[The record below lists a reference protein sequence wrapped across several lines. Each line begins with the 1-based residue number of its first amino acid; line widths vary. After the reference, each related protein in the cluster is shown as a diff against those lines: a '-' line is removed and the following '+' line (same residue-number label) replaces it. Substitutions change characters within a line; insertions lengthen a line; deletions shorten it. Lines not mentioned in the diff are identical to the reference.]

1 MKKGE
6 YRYACLG
13 FFSYCSFY
21 LFMMIRF
28 HILLFLMSGCFVL
41 EAQQKNIVPASIA
54 ALPDD
59 TAKTN
64 RLNELAEQLAGS
76 EPSKAWLV
84 SKEALYLSEKIEY
97 KEGAVVALSMQ
108 AYFLFYKMKLDSA
121 KLLADKA
128 YSIIK
133 TKDSKIGKTLQAQ
146 LYAIYA
152 GIYQQQQFYD
162 SAATLYLKA
171 VSIFEA
177 NDNYDKA
184 ISCYYNLAV
193 IYIFLDNYDKALQ
206 YANAVSAI
214 AHQSGNKV
222 FKMRSLIVLAE
233 ANLSAG
239 KVDSVLL
246 FCHQGMALALAQ
258 KSNFGM
264 GKFHELTGWYYLE
277 KEDKA
282 DSALVHLFSALK
294 YFREIEIHY
303 DVAFVLQKIGHTY
316 LLKQDYPNAINY
328 LQQATQLADSN
339 HLLQILH
346 YSLQD
351 LVKAYELTGDIH
363 KSHFYLKQFVAVNDT
378 LLQRNNLRNLNELE
392 TKYQAKQQQVEILS
406 QQVTI
411 DKKNI
416 INYLL
421 AGAAIAILF
430 ISLLALRNYNQQQKL
445 QRHRIAELEALQ
457 QLTATEAVLKGEEQ
471 ERTRLA
477 KDLHDSLGGMLSG
490 IKYSMNAMKGNL
502 IMTPENTLTFERS
515 MDMLDSSIKEMRR
528 VAHNMMPETLVK
540 FGLDTALNDYCN
552 DINQSGALKI
562 NYQSIGIKEISIEQT
577 TAIAIYRIVQELI
590 NNIIKHAAASLAVV
604 QLAKTDNQL
613 TLTVEDDGKGFD
625 SSILEKSKGMGW
637 SNIQNRVEF
646 LKGKVDVH
654 SVDGKGT
661 SVLVEMST
669 AHI

>member
-1 MKKGE
+1 
-6 YRYACLG
+6 
-13 FFSYCSFY
+13 
-21 LFMMIRF
+21 
-28 HILLFLMSGCFVL
+28 MSGCFVL